1 LTNQNYYESS
11 SHWPFR
17 RYWFRKNSHCKKI
30 IADCGAAEVE
40 VMEQDSYYKDLSHI
54 PDEERVSQN
63 YDHPDAIDVG
73 LFENHLTS
81 LLSGNSVQV
90 PSYDFSVH
98 IRRRKSRTITPHHVI
113 VVEGIL
119 VLHYTQLRNLFS
131 LKVFVDTPADIRYI
145 RRLNRDIKERG
156 RTIESVVSQ
165 YLKTVRPMHE
175 QFVEPSKNFTD
186 IIVPGG
192 GQNEAA
198 VDLLR
203 TKINSI
209 IA

>member
-1 LTNQNYYESS
+1 MNPVLIGIAGGTGSG
-11 SHWPFR
+11 
-17 RYWFRKNSHCKKI
+17 KTAIAKKI
-30 IADCGAAEVE
+30 IADYGAAEVE

-54 PDEERVSQN
+54 PDEERASQN

-175 QFVEPSKNFTD
+175 QFVEPSKNFAD

>member
-1 LTNQNYYESS
+1 
-11 SHWPFR
+11 
-17 RYWFRKNSHCKKI
+17 
-30 IADCGAAEVE
+30 
-40 VMEQDSYYKDLSHI
+40 M
-54 PDEERVSQN
+54 
-63 YDHPDAIDVG
+63 
-73 LFENHLTS
+73 
-81 LLSGNSVQV
+81 
-90 PSYDFSVH
+90 
-98 IRRRKSRTITPHHVI
+98 
-113 VVEGIL
+113 VEGIL

-175 QFVEPSKNFTD
+175 QFVEPSKNFAD

>member
-1 LTNQNYYESS
+1 MNPILISIAGGTGSG
-11 SHWPFR
+11 
-17 RYWFRKNSHCKKI
+17 KTAITKKI
-30 IADCGAAEVE
+30 IADYGAEEV
-40 VMEQDSYYKDLSHI
+40 VIMEQDSYYKDLSHI
-54 PDEERVSQN
+54 PYVERASQN
-63 YDHPDAIDVG
+63 YDHPDSIDVA

-90 PSYDFSVH
+90 PSYDFSAH
-98 IRRRKSRTITPHHVI
+98 IRKKKSRTITPHHVI

-156 RTIESVVSQ
+156 RTIESVAGQ

-175 QFVEPSKNFTD
+175 QFVEPSKYFAD
-186 IIVPGG
+186 IIAPEGG
-192 GQNEAA
+192 TNEAT

>member
-1 LTNQNYYESS
+1 MNTILIGIAGGTGSGKTALAK
-11 SHWPFR
+11 R
-17 RYWFRKNSHCKKI
+17 I
-30 IADCGAAEVE
+30 IADYGAEEVE

-54 PDEERVSQN
+54 PYEERETQN
-63 YDHPDAIDVG
+63 YDHPDSIDIA

-90 PSYDFSVH
+90 PSYDFSAHV
-98 IRRRKSRTITPHHVI
+98 RRKKSHTITPHHVI

-156 RTIESVVSQ
+156 RTIESVADQ

-175 QFVEPSKNFTD
+175 QFVEPSKYFAD
-186 IIVPGG
+186 IIAPEGG
-192 GQNEAA
+192 KNEAT